1 MLHSNTTKGAKETT
15 QGAQGQRSNKGSHPR
30 EEQPTSSKL
39 DSNQQPHKTM
49 PTSNNSPHLTTTTGY
64 CDDCKRVGETRPLA
78 LCRDAY
84 TFMQGEIAR
93 QMEIKTGRRD
103 DRSDLQRVF
112 EDEEN
117 FFDMVQ

>member
-1 MLHSNTTKGAKETT
+1 M
-15 QGAQGQRSNKGSHPR
+15 
-30 EEQPTSSKL
+30 
-39 DSNQQPHKTM
+39 
-49 PTSNNSPHLTTTTGY
+49 
-64 CDDCKRVGETRPLA
+64 
-78 LCRDAY
+78 CRDAY

>member
-1 MLHSNTTKGAKETT
+1 MLHSNTIKGAKETT
-15 QGAQGQRSNKGSHPR
+15 QGAQGQRSNRGGPR
-30 EEQPTSSKL
+30 EKPTSSKL

-64 CDDCKRVGETRPLA
+64 CDDCVLVGETRPLA

-103 DRSDLQRVF
+103 DRSELQRVF
-112 EDEEN
+112 EDEEK

>member
-1 MLHSNTTKGAKETT
+1 MTLGYLFAMVCAYYMCNYVV
-15 QGAQGQRSNKGSHPR
+15 
-30 EEQPTSSKL
+30 
-39 DSNQQPHKTM
+39 KTM

-64 CDDCKRVGETRPLA
+64 CDDCVLVGETRPLA

-103 DRSDLQRVF
+103 DRSELQRVF
-112 EDEEN
+112 EDEEK